1 MNTTIDWKRTIF
13 MYGRVGV
20 DEDDSATQHVSAKE
34 VTEQL
39 AGFASGSDDVTIILH
54 SLGGTYDD
62 VMEIL
67 GFEHLVPFRTN
78 VFSFGC
84 CLGEA
89 TILLFASTGSRIVS
103 SGTRMTT
110 TDVFEDVGFVN
121 AAKIQGYAGMLE
133 QRREGLLH
141 FLERRSNTPQEVL
154 RERILNGNNR
164 PILPSEALEL
174 NLVDEVF
181 DVLQHH

>member
-1 MNTTIDWKRTIF
+1 MNTTVDWKRAIF

-20 DEDDSATQHVSAKE
+20 DEDDSTTPHVSAKE

-39 AGFASGSDDVTIILH
+39 AGFASGSDDVTLMLH

-67 GFEHLVPFRTN
+67 GFEHLVPFKTN

-89 TILLFASTGSRIVS
+89 ALLLFASTGNRIVS
-103 SGTRMTT
+103 SGTRITT

-121 AAKIQGYAGMLE
+121 ASKIQGYARMFE
-133 QRREGLLH
+133 QRRESLLH
-141 FLERRSNTPQEVL
+141 FLEQRSGTPREVL
-154 RERILNGNNR
+154 REKILNGNNR
-164 PILPSEALEL
+164 PILPSEALQL
-174 NLVDEVF
+174 HLVDEVF
-181 DVLQHH
+181 DVLQHN

>member
-1 MNTTIDWKRTIF
+1 MNTTIDWKRAIF

-20 DEDDSATQHVSAKE
+20 DEDDSTTPHVSAKE
-34 VTEQL
+34 VTEQM
-39 AGFASGSDDVTIILH
+39 AGFASGSEDITLILH

-67 GFEHLVPFRTN
+67 SFEHLLPFRTN
-78 VFSFGC
+78 IFSFGC

-89 TILLFASTGSRIVS
+89 ALLLFASTGNRIVS
-103 SGTRMTT
+103 SGTRITT

-121 AAKIQGYAGMLE
+121 ASKIQGYARMLE
-133 QRREGLLH
+133 QRRESLLH
-141 FLERRSNTPQEVL
+141 FLERRSDTPQEVL
-154 RERILNGNNR
+154 REKILNGGSR
-164 PILPSEALEL
+164 PILPSEALKL

-181 DVLQHH
+181 DVLQHN